1 MAGKAVVPKFGSWDA
16 ENIGYTVFFEKV
28 RENKTAP
35 VPAAA
40 AAPKAAAGDDY
51 EFDPYEHYETLS
63 SRTAP
68 SRPASSHGHGPAP
81 APPPQRHYYPAAQ
94 PPPHHGGPYH
104 RRTGSN
110 GSSVAASE
118 SASSRGGSKF
128 SPPRPYQT
136 RYGNNHQAQAQARHQ
151 YPAQHAAPRV
161 PAAGPSP
168 PRYAPPAPA
177 NERRHGQGAQQG
189 RANNNN
195 KAPSAVPKFGVWDD
209 EKNAAAG
216 AQGYTVQFEK
226 VKRHRAEVATKAA
239 AVPDVLPRRFSPER
253 PAASHR
259 QQHHP
264 RRKAKTSFLSK
275 VYGCLFPVVR
285 H

>member
-35 VPAAA
+35 VPA
-40 AAPKAAAGDDY
+40 
-51 EFDPYEHYETLS
+51 
-63 SRTAP
+63 
-68 SRPASSHGHGPAP
+68 
-81 APPPQRHYYPAAQ
+81 
-94 PPPHHGGPYH
+94 
-104 RRTGSN
+104 
-110 GSSVAASE
+110 
-118 SASSRGGSKF
+118 
-128 SPPRPYQT
+128 
-136 RYGNNHQAQAQARHQ
+136 
-151 YPAQHAAPRV
+151 
-161 PAAGPSP
+161 
-168 PRYAPPAPA
+168 
-177 NERRHGQGAQQG
+177 
-189 RANNNN
+189 
-195 KAPSAVPKFGVWDD
+195 
-209 EKNAAAG
+209 AAAG